1 LPEDEQ
7 EKWELL
13 LDDQVTGS
21 YSGLLRGFHAEAD
34 AWLAAVEGYSRDKYA
49 DELDTNES
57 LPAVNK
63 PVMRGLC
70 A

>member
-13 LDDQVTGS
+13 LDDQATGS
-21 YSGLLRGFHAEAD
+21 YSGLLRGSHAEAD
-34 AWLAAVEGYSRDKYA
+34 AWRASVEDYSRDKYA
-49 DELDTNES
+49 DELDTLPVGNEE
-57 LPAVNK
+57 
-63 PVMRGLC
+63 VMPGLC